1 MKHKTSETRLNSM
14 CESSLAWSSRLES
27 RALKAWLTTELET
40 RSSSR
45 RKERSKKS
53 CNRDSKRSTMSKYI
67 AFKEILTTWSRK
79 IKTWK
84 ISSPSYRIRWQV
96 TRSRPCSTISKE
108 RSITSLRRNSVRS
121 HLHCSKSS
129 MSRSSKSHM
138 VRSSH
143 LLHLLER
150 RKQKRLKPKTQMII
164 RTRERKSQV
173 NLKLIEKARKEEIE
187 FQTKISTLFSS
198 SQPSWQKRFL
208 HEEVV

>member
-1 MKHKTSETRLNSM
+1 
-14 CESSLAWSSRLES
+14 
-27 RALKAWLTTELET
+27 
-40 RSSSR
+40 
-45 RKERSKKS
+45 
-53 CNRDSKRSTMSKYI
+53 
-67 AFKEILTTWSRK
+67 
-79 IKTWK
+79 
-84 ISSPSYRIRWQV
+84 
-96 TRSRPCSTISKE
+96 
-108 RSITSLRRNSVRS
+108 
-121 HLHCSKSS
+121 
-129 MSRSSKSHM
+129 M